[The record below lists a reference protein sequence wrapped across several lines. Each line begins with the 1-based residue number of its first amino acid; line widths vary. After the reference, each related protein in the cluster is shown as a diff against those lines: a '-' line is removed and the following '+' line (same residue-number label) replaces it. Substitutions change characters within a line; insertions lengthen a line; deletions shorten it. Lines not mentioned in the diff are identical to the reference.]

1 MISVKHI
8 EESSLAARAGFRS
21 GDRILAVNGEE
32 IRDLID
38 FQVHSADPQ
47 LLFEVER
54 EGEIYTVEVD
64 RVHGEKMGIHFDEMR
79 LRRCNNKCVFCFLHQ
94 MPKGLRRSLYFEDD
108 DYRLSFLH
116 GSYVTLTNMRDA
128 DLHRI
133 VEQRLSPQYISVH
146 ATDPELRQQLLGR
159 RKPTVPIL
167 DRIRLLAEHEIEM
180 HAQVVICP
188 GINDGSHLERTV
200 RDLAEFY
207 PDVRSVALVPVG
219 LTRFR
224 SHLPRLR
231 TVTPELA
238 IEYLDA
244 AETWGSRFVN
254 KLGERFIYAADELFL
269 LSGRLPPQVPYYD
282 SFPQIENGIG
292 MVRAFLDRWEQG
304 KLHLRDLAIR
314 DAGRGTLVRMA
325 LVTGTLA
332 ARFLAP
338 VVEELRDLA
347 VPKATLVPIENDF
360 FGHGIT
366 VSGLLAGRDIIAS
379 LKNSPW
385 DLAILPPNCIN
396 GDGLT
401 IDDMTVADLQAATG
415 IPVSIGEYDLA
426 RGMGNFLGDGNFSGV
441 RSRGDGRQLSELGFF
456 VGSGKE
462 ARTREDER

>member
-1 MISVKHI
+1 MISVKDI
-8 EESSLAARAGFRS
+8 EGSSLAARAGFRR

-38 FQVHSADPQ
+38 FQVNSADPR

-54 EGEIYTVEVD
+54 EGEVYTLEVH
-64 RVHGEKMGIHFDEMR
+64 RVHGENMGIHFEEMR

-116 GSYVTLTNMRDA
+116 GSYVTLTNMKDA

-133 VEQRLSPQYISVH
+133 ISQRLSPQYISVH

-167 DRIRLLAEHEIEM
+167 DRIRLLAQHKIEM

-188 GINDGSHLERTV
+188 GINDGSHLERTA

-207 PDVRSVALVPVG
+207 PHVRSVALVPVG

-238 IEYLDA
+238 LEYLEA
-244 AETWGSRFVN
+244 AETWGSRFVGEF
-254 KLGERFIYAADELFL
+254 GERFIYAADEFFL
-269 LSGRLPPQVPYYD
+269 LSGRPPPQARYYD

-292 MVRAFLDRWEQG
+292 MVRTFLDRWEQG
-304 KLHLRDLAIR
+304 KLYLGDLA
-314 DAGRGTLVRMA
+314 VRRPGWRTPMRTA

-338 VVEELRDLA
+338 VVDELRDLA
-347 VPKATLVPIENDF
+347 LPNATLVPIENGF

-366 VSGLLAGRDIIAS
+366 VSGLLTGRDIIAS
-379 LKNSPW
+379 LKDSPY

-401 IDDMTVADLQAATG
+401 IDDMPVADLQAATG
-415 IPVSIGEYDLA
+415 IPVSTGEYDLA
-426 RGMGNFLGDGNFSGV
+426 RGLENFLGSGRSASV

-456 VGSGKE
+456 VSSGKG
-462 ARTREDER
+462 ARAGEDER

>member
-38 FQVHSADPQ
+38 FQVHSADPL

-64 RVHGEKMGIHFDEMR
+64 RVHGENMGIHFDEMR

-207 PDVRSVALVPVG
+207 PDLRSVALVPVG

-269 LSGRLPPQVPYYD
+269 LSGRLPPQIPYYD

-314 DAGRGTLVRMA
+314 DAGRGTPVRMA

-426 RGMGNFLGDGNFSGV
+426 RGIGNSLGDGNFSAV
-441 RSRGDGRQLSELGFF
+441 RSRGDGRQLSEFGFF
-456 VGSGKE
+456 VGSGQ
-462 ARTREDER
+462 RGEDSGR

>member
-1 MISVKHI
+1 MISVKDI
-8 EESSLAARAGFRS
+8 ENSSLVARAGFRR
-21 GDRILAVNGEE
+21 GDRILAVNGEV

-54 EGEIYTVEVD
+54 GGEIYTVEVD
-64 RVHGEKMGIHFDEMR
+64 RVHGENMGIHFDEMR
-79 LRRCNNKCVFCFLHQ
+79 LRRCNNKCMFCFLHQ

-116 GSYVTLTNMRDA
+116 GSYVTLTNMRDV

-133 VEQRLSPQYISVH
+133 IEQRLSPQYISVH

-167 DRIRLLAEHEIEM
+167 DRIRLLAEQEIEM

-188 GINDGSHLERTV
+188 GINDGAHLERTV
-200 RDLAEFY
+200 RDLAGFY
-207 PDVRSVALVPVG
+207 PGVRSVALVPVG

-238 IEYLDA
+238 IEYLNA
-244 AETWGSRFVN
+244 AETWGSRFVSE
-254 KLGERFIYAADELFL
+254 LGERFIYAADEFFL
-269 LSGRLPPQVPYYD
+269 LSGRPPPQIRYYD

-292 MVRAFLDRWEQG
+292 MVRSFLDRWEQG
-304 KLHLRDLAIR
+304 KFYLRDLAV
-314 DAGRGTLVRMA
+314 RGDGWGTPVRMA

-338 VVEELRDLA
+338 VVEELKRLA
-347 VPKATLVPIENDF
+347 LPKATLVPIENDF

-366 VSGLLAGRDIIAS
+366 VSGLLTGRDIIAA
-379 LKNSPW
+379 LKCSPY
-385 DLAILPPNCIN
+385 DLAVLPPNCIN
-396 GDGLT
+396 GDGMT
-401 IDDMTVADLQAATG
+401 IDDMTVGDLQAATG

-426 RGMGNFLGDGNFSGV
+426 RGLGNLLGKGSSSEV

-456 VGSGKE
+456 VGSGK
-462 ARTREDER
+462 